1 MYKIFAH
8 ICFWVNR
15 QVGDNFWFP
24 NSNCKI
30 YNDIKTENV
39 RDICPLAQ
47 HMSSNYP
54 GTEIMVTEHN
64 VNTEEVI
71 AVKHMVFGINV
82 FVPEFQE
89 NKSEK
94 ERIEAASARIAKICF
109 ECKNSKKK

>member
-1 MYKIFAH
+1 MYKIFGH
-8 ICFWVNR
+8 ICFGVKR
-15 QVGDNFWFP
+15 QVGDNFWFS
-24 NSNCKI
+24 NSNCSI
-30 YNDIKTENV
+30 YHNIKTENV

-47 HMSSNYP
+47 HMLSNYP
-54 GTEIMVTEHN
+54 GTEITVTEHN

-71 AVKHMVFGINV
+71 AVKHMVVGINV